1 VTPPQLAAVLGRLP
15 SGLFVLTARR
25 GDEETGML
33 ASWVMQA
40 GFEPPMITVALRH
53 DRQLAEWL
61 SGGVPFVINLLA
73 EDQKP
78 LMARFGRTAAADR
91 SIFEGLDIH
100 RTADGVPALENTVGY
115 LECTPAG
122 SMDSGDH
129 RIFLAHVLA
138 GHLADGRSPLV
149 HIRKNGMKY

>member
-1 VTPPQLAAVLGRLP
+1 VTPTQLAAVLGRLP

-40 GFEPPMITVALRH
+40 GFEPPMVTVALRH
-53 DRQLAEWL
+53 DRQLADWL
-61 SGGVPFVINLLA
+61 AGGTPFVINLLA
-73 EDQKP
+73 EDQRA
-78 LMARFGRTAAADR
+78 LTARFGRAPSGR
-91 SIFEGLDIH
+91 PLFEGLDVL
-100 RTADGVPALENTVGY
+100 RTTDGVPALENTVGY